1 MLGRAYLVRRG
12 AMTADAVSAW
22 SLVVDAATVTVVV
35 VGAAVG
41 ARRGGIRANLGFVAL
56 ITSLKIA
63 LALGV
68 WAGALAARLLGVSGP
83 VGESLGFVATFTVGQ
98 LALNLVG
105 DRLGW
110 WLRAQRPLSEM
121 WWIVDRASG
130 VVPGAATSAVLMWLI
145 VAPLQ
150 VLDRSAG
157 FGEAAG
163 ASRVAPIMNARLQ
176 RIVPGYAELLARTV
190 DAQKPTTTYL
200 IEPGPEV
207 AVPRSDAGVA
217 DPQGEAHLLVL
228 VNDARQQAGVA
239 PLVRDPV
246 LDAVARAHSAEML
259 RLGYFEHVS
268 PVGGAPEARVQ
279 AAGYWG
285 ERVVENI
292 AYAPTVDEA
301 HFGLMASIHHRA
313 NVVEPQMARVGIGI
327 VATPEGY
334 MVTQAFASLP
344 PK

>member
-1 MLGRAYLVRRG
+1 
-12 AMTADAVSAW
+12 MTADAVAAW
-22 SLVVDAATVTVVV
+22 SIVLDAATVTVVV
-35 VGAAVG
+35 VGAAAG

-56 ITSLKIA
+56 ITSLQLA
-63 LALGV
+63 LALRAS
-68 WAGALAARLLGVSGP
+68 AGALAVRVLGVSGP
-83 VGESLGFVATFTVGQ
+83 IGEAIGFVAALTVGH

-105 DRLGW
+105 DRLSW
-110 WLRAQRPLSEM
+110 WLRAPRTLSEM
-121 WWIVDRASG
+121 WWLIDRATG

-150 VLDRSAG
+150 VLDRPAG

-163 ASRVAPIMNARLQ
+163 AARVAPIMIDRLQ

-190 DAQKPTTTYL
+190 EARKPTTTYL

-207 AVPRSDAGVA
+207 AVPRTDAGVA

-228 VNDARQQAGVA
+228 VNDARLRAGVA

-268 PVGGAPEARVQ
+268 PVAGAPEARVQ

-285 ERVVENI
+285 ERVAENI

-301 HFGLMASIHHRA
+301 HLGLMASIHHRA

-334 MVTQAFASLP
+334 MVTQAFASP
-344 PK
+344 PLS

>member
-1 MLGRAYLVRRG
+1 
-12 AMTADAVSAW
+12 MTADAVAAW
-22 SLVVDAATVTVVV
+22 SIVLDAATVTVVV
-35 VGAAVG
+35 VGAAAG

-56 ITSLKIA
+56 ITSLQLA
-63 LALGV
+63 LALRAS
-68 WAGALAARLLGVSGP
+68 AGALAVRVLGVSGP
-83 VGESLGFVATFTVGQ
+83 IGEAIGFVAALTVGQ

-105 DRLGW
+105 DRLSW
-110 WLRAQRPLSEM
+110 WLRAPRTLSEM
-121 WWIVDRASG
+121 WWLIDRATG

-150 VLDRSAG
+150 VLDRPAG
-157 FGEAAG
+157 FREAAG
-163 ASRVAPIMNARLQ
+163 AARVAPIVIDRLQ

-190 DAQKPTTTYL
+190 EARKPTTTYL

-207 AVPRSDAGVA
+207 AVPRTDAGVA

-228 VNDARQQAGVA
+228 VNDARLRAGVA

-268 PVGGAPEARVQ
+268 PVAGAPEARVQ

-285 ERVVENI
+285 ERVAENI

-301 HFGLMASIHHRA
+301 HLGLMASIHHRA

-327 VATPEGY
+327 VATPEGC
-334 MVTQAFASLP
+334 MVTQAFASP
-344 PK
+344 PPT